1 MGHLERS
8 RLAQPATAAGA
19 TERGTQRGHAIGM
32 AVLAARVSDSRAMQ
46 DPPARIE
53 VRADCPGCGNNV
65 SSWEI
70 GRSPPG

>member
-1 MGHLERS
+1 
-8 RLAQPATAAGA
+8 
-19 TERGTQRGHAIGM
+19 M